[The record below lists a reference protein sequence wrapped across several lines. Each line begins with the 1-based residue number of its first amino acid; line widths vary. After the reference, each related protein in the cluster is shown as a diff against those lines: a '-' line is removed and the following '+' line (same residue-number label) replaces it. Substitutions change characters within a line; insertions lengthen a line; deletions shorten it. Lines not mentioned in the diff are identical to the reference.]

1 MYTPSDVDAIGI
13 KIASKLN
20 NPDRQFW
27 QALFEQAKEMLE
39 SFQRG
44 NDEHRSNACWF
55 LETVCE
61 TRGRFIDAIS
71 AIRDEQYFVAW
82 CELERVEIGLLT
94 LLRNA
99 FLDASEFEIAQLL
112 DLTQSWQKIY
122 PYKWFMS
129 PEILHKSVQCSICLT
144 EVNPWSDC
152 NHEPGIVY
160 NGTFCSHIVT
170 DLEFLSVS
178 IVEDPVQKY
187 SAIHIRKDQS
197 GRDVEIY
204 TYETVRFV
212 IDRLA
217 SPFDRFSAKW
227 IKVPHAHELFPNR
240 TPAGPCPCECGRSY
254 ASCCMRRN
262 GVLRPHLQIVFEKE
276 PKGELPNVELV
287 GFGDQG
293 DVAEPGRGEAEEPGQ
308 E

>member
-1 MYTPSDVDAIGI
+1 MCTPSDVDAIGI
-13 KIASKLN
+13 KIASNLS
-20 NPDRQFW
+20 NPDRQLW
-27 QALFEQAKEMLE
+27 QILSEQAAAMLK
-39 SFQRG
+39 SFQQR
-44 NDEHRSNACWF
+44 NDEQRSNACWF
-55 LETVCE
+55 LEAVCE
-61 TRGRFIDAIS
+61 TRGRFIDAIG
-71 AIRDEQYFVAW
+71 AIRDEQYFEAW

-99 FLDASEFEIAQLL
+99 FLDTREFEIAELL
-112 DLTQSWQKIY
+112 DLIQSWQKTY

-187 SAIHIRKDQS
+187 SAIHIRKDES

-217 SPFDRFSAKW
+217 SPFDRFWAKW
-227 IKVPHAHELFPNR
+227 VKVPHAHELFPNR
-240 TPAGPCPCECGRSY
+240 TPAGPCPCESGRSY
-254 ASCCMRRN
+254 ARCCMKRK
-262 GVLRPHLQIVFEKE
+262 GVLRPHLHIVFEKE

-287 GFGDQG
+287 RFEGRG
-293 DVAEPGRGEAEEPGQ
+293 DVVVPGRWEAEEAGQ